1 MRFAVVAPSSQTTQD
16 TRIVQTYNCAAV
28 HREGDLKYGRIVQ
41 TEIRTFRRTQH
52 LAAFI
57 RTGLL
62 LAVLLFTTAAC
73 LSSRFDY
80 PRVASE
86 AISPETD
93 TTLRRQVA
101 LWQQSNDGPSGFFPL
116 VSGTDALGARLRL
129 TEIAEKSIDAQYFLM
144 KGDTAGQ
151 VFAGALLRAADRG
164 VRVRFLLDDIF
175 TTIEDEELELLDV
188 HPNIELRL
196 HNPISRRGVSAI
208 NMVAT
213 FRSANRRMHNK
224 SFTVDNQVTIVGGRN
239 IADEYFDLRP
249 EGEFMDLDMIAIGPV
264 AQDVS
269 EVFDRFWNHGRSVPM
284 GAFSRDYTPED
295 LAKARAAVRESARQ
309 RGEQVYRSAV
319 HTSLIQAMVGGA
331 QSYYSADATV
341 LTDEPE
347 KLTSKVSP
355 DQMRLVQQLLEV
367 INDATK
373 EVIVMTP
380 YFVPGKSGVEFWKSI
395 VDKGVRVVLVT
406 NSLASNNHT
415 AVHAGYAKYRKR
427 IIEAGVELYEVRADA
442 GSGSLTLHTKGMIID
457 RRTVFIGSLNLDPR
471 SIAINSEMGMLVPN
485 TALAESMAKNALQ
498 HFQEV
503 AYRVELDE
511 HRRLRWRAIID
522 GVEVVERSEPQAS
535 KWHRFKAFLLRI
547 VPENQL

>member
-1 MRFAVVAPSSQTTQD
+1 MRCL
-16 TRIVQTYNCAAV
+16 NCHRGRLRKTCVLYKRTIAAAV
-28 HREGDLKYGRIVQ
+28 HSRGVLKYGHFVNTGRLTTDKRKCLASRIC
-41 TEIRTFRRTQH
+41 
-52 LAAFI
+52 
-57 RTGLL
+57 GSLL
-62 LAVLLFTTAAC
+62 LALVLVTTSAC
-73 LSSRFDY
+73 LSTRFDY

-86 AISPETD
+86 AISPATD

-101 LWQQSNDGPSGFFPL
+101 LWQQNNAGPSGFFPL
-116 VSGTDALGARLRL
+116 SSGTDALGARLRL
-129 TEIAEKSIDAQYFLM
+129 TETAEKSIDVQYFLM

-151 VFAGALLRAADRG
+151 VFTGALLRAADRG

-175 TTIEDEELELLDV
+175 TTIEDEELELLDA
-188 HPNIELRL
+188 HAKIEVRL

-208 NMVAT
+208 NKVAT

-224 SFTVDNQVTIVGGRN
+224 SFTVDNQATIVGGRN

-249 EGEFMDLDMIAIGPV
+249 KSEFLDLDMLAIGPV
-264 AQDVS
+264 AHEVS
-269 EVFDRFWNHGRSVPM
+269 AVFDRFWNHRRSVPM
-284 GAFSRDYTPED
+284 AAFGRKYTRED
-295 LAKARAAVRESARQ
+295 LAIARAEVTESARQ
-309 RGEQVYRSAV
+309 RGEQVYRAAI
-319 HTSLIQAMVGGA
+319 HTGLIQAMVGGA
-331 QSYYSADATV
+331 QSLYSADATV

-347 KLTSKVSP
+347 KLTSRVSP
-355 DQMRLVQQLLEV
+355 DQMLLVQQLLEV
-367 INDATK
+367 IDGATQ

-380 YFVPGKSGVEFWKSI
+380 YFVPGKAGVAYWKSI

-427 IIEAGVELYEVRADA
+427 IIEAGVELYEVRALA
-442 GSGSLTLHTKGMIID
+442 ASGSRMLHTKGMIID

-485 TALAESMAKNALQ
+485 ASLAESMAENALQ

-503 AYRVELDE
+503 AYRVELDD
-511 HRRLRWRAIID
+511 HRRLRWRATID
-522 GVEVVERSEPQAS
+522 GVEVVEESEPQAS
-535 KWHRFKAFLLRI
+535 HWHRFKAFLLRI